1 MLTGEHLSIIRFNF
15 IKIPNDRFQTTLLC
29 FEKAMEEKGL
39 AFEVIQRGMYAPN
52 DHILCSDVLH
62 QMTKIYQ
69 LTLKAKTSNRS
80 IL

>member
-1 MLTGEHLSIIRFNF
+1 
-15 IKIPNDRFQTTLLC
+15 
-29 FEKAMEEKGL
+29 MEEKGL